1 MYKVAIIED
10 NQPIRE
16 MYSLKLKNSGYE
28 VYTATNG
35 QEGLELLEKIRPELV
50 LLDINMPIMNGD
62 EMLEKLRATDWGAL
76 LKVIVLTNF
85 SKDEAPSILRFLN
98 VERYIVK
105 AHYTPAQVM
114 KIIEQVID
122 NMYKK
127 HK

>member
-1 MYKVAIIED
+1 MHKVAIIED

-16 MYSLKLKNSGYE
+16 MYDMKLKSSGYE
-28 VYTATNG
+28 VHTASNG
-35 QEGLELLEKIRPELV
+35 QEGIELLEKIRPDLV
-50 LLDINMPIMNGD
+50 LLDIRMPIMNGD
-62 EMLEKLRATDWGAL
+62 EMLAKLRETDWGSL
-76 LKVIVLTNF
+76 LKVIILTNL

-105 AHYTPAQVM
+105 AHYTPSQVLN
-114 KIIEQVID
+114 IIDEVFN